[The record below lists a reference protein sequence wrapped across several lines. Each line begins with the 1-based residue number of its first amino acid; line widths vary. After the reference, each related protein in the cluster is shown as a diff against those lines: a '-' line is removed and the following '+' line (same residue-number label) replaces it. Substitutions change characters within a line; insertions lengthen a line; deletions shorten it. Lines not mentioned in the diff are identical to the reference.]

1 MKNKAYYIDLSERW
15 FDALLTED
23 EERALKAFLAS
34 TDDPDFE
41 EVKADFDEIKAVAGF
56 FATGKAVYG
65 AQEENHR
72 PARQRRTTHRLAWAA
87 IAVAASLALVAAI
100 GLYNQRQNQCY
111 ILAYGEKSTDKE
123 LALESMEATL
133 SSLFGTAPDIEK
145 ELETLLK

>member
-34 TDDPDFE
+34 TDDPDF
-41 EVKADFDEIKAVAGF
+41 DEIKAVAGF

-72 PARQRRTTHRLAWAA
+72 PARQRRTAHRLAWAA

>member
-34 TDDPDFE
+34 TDDPDF
-41 EVKADFDEIKAVAGF
+41 DEIKAVAGF
-56 FATGKAVYG
+56 FAKGKAVYG

-72 PARQRRTTHRLAWAA
+72 PARQRRTTHQLAWAA

>member
-34 TDDPDFE
+34 TDDPDF
-41 EVKADFDEIKAVAGF
+41 DEIKAVAGF

-65 AQEENHR
+65 AQEESHR
-72 PARQRRTTHRLAWAA
+72 PARQQRTTHRLAWAA

>member
-34 TDDPDFE
+34 TDDPDF
-41 EVKADFDEIKAVAGF
+41 DEIKAVAGF

-65 AQEENHR
+65 AQEENNR

>member
-34 TDDPDFE
+34 TDDPDF
-41 EVKADFDEIKAVAGF
+41 DEIKAVAGF

-65 AQEENHR
+65 AQEENLR
-72 PARQRRTTHRLAWAA
+72 PARQRRTTHQLAWAA

-111 ILAYGEKSTDKE
+111 ILAYGEKNTDKE
-123 LALESMEATL
+123 FALESMEATL

>member
-34 TDDPDFE
+34 TDDPDF
-41 EVKADFDEIKAVAGF
+41 DEIKAVAGF

-72 PARQRRTTHRLAWAA
+72 PTRQRRTTHRLAWAA

-100 GLYNQRQNQCY
+100 GLYHRQNDCY
-111 ILAYGEKSTDKE
+111 ILAFGEKSTDPK
-123 LALESMEATL
+123 LALADMSATL
-133 SSLFGTAPDIEK
+133 EGIFTEGEDVSEDLFDIFNPA
-145 ELETLLK
+145 L

>member
-34 TDDPDFE
+34 TDDPDF
-41 EVKADFDEIKAVAGF
+41 DEIKAVAGF

-72 PARQRRTTHRLAWAA
+72 PARQQRTTHRLAWAA

>member
-34 TDDPDFE
+34 TDDP
-41 EVKADFDEIKAVAGF
+41 DFDEIKAVAGF

-87 IAVAASLALVAAI
+87 IVVAASLALVAAI

>member
-15 FDALLTED
+15 LNALLTED

-34 TDDPDFE
+34 TDDP
-41 EVKADFDEIKAVAGF
+41 DFDEIKAVAGF

-72 PARQRRTTHRLAWAA
+72 PARQRRTTHQLAWAA

>member
-34 TDDPDFE
+34 TDDPDF
-41 EVKADFDEIKAVAGF
+41 DEIKAVAGF

-72 PARQRRTTHRLAWAA
+72 PTRQRRTTHRLAWAA

>member
-34 TDDPDFE
+34 TDDPDF
-41 EVKADFDEIKAVAGF
+41 DEIKAVAGF

-65 AQEENHR
+65 AQEENLR
-72 PARQRRTTHRLAWAA
+72 PARQRRTTHQLAWAA

-111 ILAYGEKSTDKE
+111 ILAYGEKNTDKE

>member
-34 TDDPDFE
+34 TDDPDF
-41 EVKADFDEIKAVAGF
+41 DEIKAVAGF

-72 PARQRRTTHRLAWAA
+72 PARQRRTTHQLAWAA

-111 ILAYGEKSTDKE
+111 ILAYGEKNTDKE

>member
-23 EERALKAFLAS
+23 EERTLKAFLAS
-34 TDDPDFE
+34 TDDP
-41 EVKADFDEIKAVAGF
+41 DFDEIKAVAGF

-72 PARQRRTTHRLAWAA
+72 SARQRRTTHRLAWAA

>member
-34 TDDPDFE
+34 TDDPDF
-41 EVKADFDEIKAVAGF
+41 DEIKAVAGF

-72 PARQRRTTHRLAWAA
+72 PARQRRTTHQFAWAA

-100 GLYNQRQNQCY
+100 GLYSQRQNQCY

>member
-15 FDALLTED
+15 FDTLLTED

-34 TDDPDFE
+34 TDDP
-41 EVKADFDEIKAVAGF
+41 DFDEIKAVAGF

-65 AQEENHR
+65 AQEENLR
-72 PARQRRTTHRLAWAA
+72 PARQRRTTHQLAWAA

-111 ILAYGEKSTDKE
+111 ILAYGEKNTDKE

>member
-1 MKNKAYYIDLSERW
+1 MKNKAYYITLSERW

-34 TDDPDFE
+34 TDDPDFD
-41 EVKADFDEIKAVAGF
+41 EVKAVAGF

-65 AQEENHR
+65 AQEARRR
-72 PARQRRTTHRLAWAA
+72 PAQQRRTTHRLAWAA

-111 ILAYGEKSTDKE
+111 ILAYDEKSTDKE

>member
-23 EERALKAFLAS
+23 EERVLKAFLAS
-34 TDDPDFE
+34 TDDPDFN
-41 EVKADFDEIKAVAGF
+41 EIKAVAGF

>member
-34 TDDPDFE
+34 TDDPDF
-41 EVKADFDEIKAVAGF
+41 DEIKAVAGF

-72 PARQRRTTHRLAWAA
+72 PARQRRTTHQLAWAA